1 MSDINVQTFS
11 GKVKVSNDLTVTT
24 NVHADYFKGDGS
36 LLTNLPS
43 GSGGVWNTNSDNE
56 IYFISSNVGI
66 SNADPGHNL
75 SVGSNLYVDDDGSNV
90 LVVTG
95 NVKADYFVGDG
106 SLLTGLSGSG
116 GVWSTNGDGE
126 IYFINSNVGISNADP
141 GHNLSVGSNLYVDD
155 DGSNVLVVTG
165 NVKADY
171 FVGNGSLLTNLPS
184 GSGGVWSTNAEGEIY
199 FINSNVGISNA
210 DPGHNLSVGSNLYVD
225 DDGSNVLVVNG
236 NVSVG
241 STLTLDSFAIS
252 VSQGLNDILN
262 VSNTSSNTM
271 QLTNTNV
278 GLVATGNVEANYF
291 IGDGS
296 QLTNIASTLQA
307 ITDSGNTTSNTI
319 QFTNADVSL
328 TTSGNVEI
336 GSELSVSSNVEVGT
350 ANLFVDTV
358 NSMIGIGTNTPESI
372 LHVSDTLTNYKIKP
386 IPLNGAPESGAY
398 YGYILL
404 AKAATGGIDSESYV
418 VGKILARRG
427 TTTSGHKLNYYD
439 VVSSRG
445 YNHYEILSV
454 DRVGN
459 RTGNDGFT
467 STVKVTYNGTV
478 YHALRTGSTGG
489 QPTTDLT
496 FWGSSKD
503 AGLIMVDSSMVSN
516 ETAYGSITRSAV
528 NGNVGIGT
536 ANPTSL
542 LDVNGTFSVSGP
554 TTGATHSD
562 GGILYLLDTPIIDEW
577 SWTGSTA
584 NTLRITY
591 ASTEL
596 PANCKAV
603 LAEVFMPKSNVTDHV
618 GHSLGKNYSSATVWT
633 SGNQQPSTRFT
644 LNRQTTFLDMRGDS
658 DNFEYYYGKWFSS
671 VIIPL
676 DTGNTVYHIVQGEA
690 SGTTSWVYV
699 VTRGYYI

>member
-141 GHNLSVGSNLYVDD
+141 GHNLSVGSNLYIDD

-171 FVGNGSLLTNLPS
+171 FSGDGSLLTNLPS
-184 GSGGVWSTNAEGEIY
+184 GTGGVWSTNAEGEIY

-225 DDGSNVLVVNG
+225 DDGLNVLVVDGNVAAESINIGGISIKPSYPLSSVTDTGNTTPHTIEFTNAETGIVVDSNIVVAGNVTAGYLYGDVSNVTGITANLHQIVENG
-236 NVSVG
+236 NV
-241 STLTLDSFAIS
+241 T
-252 VSQGLNDILN
+252 
-262 VSNTSSNTM
+262 SNTI
-271 QLTNTNV
+271 QFTNADV
-278 GLVATGNVEANYF
+278 SLVATGNVEANYF

-307 ITDSGNTTSNTI
+307 ITDSGNTTSNTV
-319 QFTNADVSL
+319 QFTSADVSL
-328 TTSGNVEI
+328 VATG
-336 GSELSVSSNVEVGT
+336 NVEVGGELIVSENLT
-350 ANLFVDTV
+350 VTGNVAVDTDTLFVDSV
-358 NSMIGIGTNTPESI
+358 N
-372 LHVSDTLTNYKIKP
+372 
-386 IPLNGAPESGAY
+386 
-398 YGYILL
+398 
-404 AKAATGGIDSESYV
+404 
-418 VGKILARRG
+418 
-427 TTTSGHKLNYYD
+427 
-439 VVSSRG
+439 
-445 YNHYEILSV
+445 
-454 DRVGN
+454 DRVGI
-459 RTGNDGFT
+459 RTTSPNATLHVKNETDSSGTGDVYIPGVIKKPTECLRLQNKWHNTGSGALLRFTNQHPQGTNPSTGEYNLAGIAGYDHDGGWGGGLAFYT
-467 STVKVTYNGTV
+467 SPGTGSGGDNLTLRMSIDSTGTV
-478 YHALRTGSTGG
+478 NI
-489 QPTTDLT
+489 P
-496 FWGSSKD
+496 
-503 AGLIMVDSSMVSN
+503 
-516 ETAYGSITRSAV
+516 
-528 NGNVGIGT
+528 
-536 ANPTSL
+536 
-542 LDVNGTFSVSGP
+542 GP
-554 TTGATHSD
+554 TTGASHSD

-577 SWTGSTA
+577 SWTGPTA

-603 LAEVFMPKSNVTDHV
+603 LAEVFMPKSNNVDHV

-633 SGNQQPSTRFT
+633 GGNQQPSTRFT

-658 DNFEYYYGKWFSS
+658 DNFEYFYGKWFSS

-676 DTGNTVYHIVQGEA
+676 DTGNTVYHIVAGES
-690 SGTTSWVYV
+690 SGTSSWVYV